1 MILERKD
8 TFEETLKTYKRYI
21 QVCAYKIN
29 RDEFKDDL
37 IAEAIQGLYNAYNS
51 FNKEKGTFHSLAQYN
66 IKYAMVDFIT
76 NNSRTIRLPS
86 NAQYNPIYKVEE
98 VKCIST
104 SLPIGNDNDTIIADT
119 LPSNDMFN
127 DYDNSNDVIKDVLSH
142 YLSKLNDRHSKVL
155 KMRYI
160 ESMTY
165 LEISNV
171 LLISE
176 EAVRLQINTALKNI
190 RKLMGITVKNNNKYI
205 RVK

>member
-1 MILERKD
+1 
-8 TFEETLKTYKRYI
+8 
-21 QVCAYKIN
+21 
-29 RDEFKDDL
+29 
-37 IAEAIQGLYNAYNS
+37 
-51 FNKEKGTFHSLAQYN
+51 
-66 IKYAMVDFIT
+66 
-76 NNSRTIRLPS
+76 
-86 NAQYNPIYKVEE
+86 
-98 VKCIST
+98 
-104 SLPIGNDNDTIIADT
+104 
-119 LPSNDMFN
+119 MFN